1 MIIFEETI
9 TKMITKHDKIWG
21 TDNQND
27 NKHDIC
33 WGKDDQN
40 DNKNDN
46 KNENRNDK
54 KTIFLFFSLWL
65 H

>member
-1 MIIFEETI
+1 MMNF
-9 TKMITKHDKIWG
+9 WG
-21 TDNQND
+21 NDNQNEGKND
-27 NKHDIC
+27 NC